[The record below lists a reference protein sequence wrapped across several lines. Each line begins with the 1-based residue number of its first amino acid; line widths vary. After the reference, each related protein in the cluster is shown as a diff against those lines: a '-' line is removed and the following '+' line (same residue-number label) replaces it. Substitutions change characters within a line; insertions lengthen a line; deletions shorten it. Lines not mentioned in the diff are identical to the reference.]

1 VSPLKPWRDRT
12 VLTVS
17 EARDG
22 PFDGQVSLATI
33 YEQIKAGKIPSIH
46 LGARIL
52 IPVAPLRELLG
63 DS

>member
-1 VSPLKPWRDRT
+1 VSARDWRRET
-12 VLTVS
+12 VLTVA
-17 EARDG
+17 EAREG
-22 PFDGQVSLATI
+22 PFGGRVSLATV